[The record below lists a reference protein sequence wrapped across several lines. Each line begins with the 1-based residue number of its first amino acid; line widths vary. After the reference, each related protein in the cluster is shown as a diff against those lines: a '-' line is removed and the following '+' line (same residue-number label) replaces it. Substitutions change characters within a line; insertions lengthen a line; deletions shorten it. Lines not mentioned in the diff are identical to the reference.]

1 MVSQDWKTHRS
12 HRIFTK
18 TEKAVFARKPNLVSV
33 KIESSYSKK
42 INFTSLLMSFL
53 GFQNQQSVFF
63 LVFKTRTIL
72 DFQSLMVIYFS
83 ICNIKFLLNYVLSR

>member
-18 TEKAVFARKPNLVSV
+18 TEKTVFARKPNLVSV

-42 INFTSLLMSFL
+42 INFYQFIDEFSWFSKPAERFFL
-53 GFQNQQSVFF
+53 GFQNQNYSG
-63 LVFKTRTIL
+63 
-72 DFQSLMVIYFS
+72 FS
-83 ICNIKFLLNYVLSR
+83 ITDGDLFLHL